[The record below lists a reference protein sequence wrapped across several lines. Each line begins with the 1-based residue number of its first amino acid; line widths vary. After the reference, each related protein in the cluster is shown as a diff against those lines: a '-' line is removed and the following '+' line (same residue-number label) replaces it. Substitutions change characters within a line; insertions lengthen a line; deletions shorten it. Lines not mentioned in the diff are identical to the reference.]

1 MGQRWAPGA
10 NQFVI
15 QLNFLHGTEV
25 GIKSKSVR
33 NTIEFLSRDRG
44 RHQNDQFVWILRF
57 SRGRGGT
64 KGETDCQGLEF
75 LSWGR
80 GEHQERI
87 ILSGVKFLPWDG
99 GGDWRGAWRICM
111 ARH

>member
-15 QLNFLHGTEV
+15 QLSFFQGTEA
-25 GIKSKSVR
+25 GTR
-33 NTIEFLSRDRG
+33 TL
-44 RHQNDQFVWILRF
+44 LRYF
-57 SRGRGGT
+57 RKEEGGT
-64 KGETDCQGLEF
+64 KGESVCLGLEF

-87 ILSGVKFLPWDG
+87 ILSGVKFLSWAG